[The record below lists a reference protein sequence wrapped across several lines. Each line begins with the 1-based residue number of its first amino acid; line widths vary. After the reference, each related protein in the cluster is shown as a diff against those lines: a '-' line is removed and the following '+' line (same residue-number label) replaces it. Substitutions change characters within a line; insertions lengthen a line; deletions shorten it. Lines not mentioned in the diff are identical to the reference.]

1 MITRGNGNRVGS
13 IKMVSENRHWFSV
26 NCLGGPRGM
35 EQNTRRK
42 KKEIDKEFID
52 NLLKSYSERL
62 VKAHEEIERL
72 KHENAILK
80 ERVTILVG
88 KKPS

>member
-1 MITRGNGNRVGS
+1 
-13 IKMVSENRHWFSV
+13 
-26 NCLGGPRGM
+26 M
-35 EQNTRRK
+35 EKNTQGK
-42 KKEIDKEFID
+42 KEEIDKEFTE

-80 ERVTILVG
+80 ERIAILMG
-88 KKPS
+88 KKQS

>member
-1 MITRGNGNRVGS
+1 
-13 IKMVSENRHWFSV
+13 
-26 NCLGGPRGM
+26 M
-35 EQNTRRK
+35 EQNTQG
-42 KKEIDKEFID
+42 KKEEINKEFIE

-80 ERVTILVG
+80 ERIAILVDR
-88 KKPS
+88 KHS

>member
-1 MITRGNGNRVGS
+1 MNPQG
-13 IKMVSENRHWFSV
+13 
-26 NCLGGPRGM
+26 
-35 EQNTRRK
+35 K
-42 KKEIDKEFID
+42 KKEIDKEFIE

-80 ERVTILVG
+80 ERIAILLG
-88 KKPS
+88 KKQSQ

>member
-1 MITRGNGNRVGS
+1 MTMNPVSQSERWDFAGS
-13 IKMVSENRHWFSV
+13 KTSGGM
-26 NCLGGPRGM
+26 GGPREM
-35 EQNTRRK
+35 EQNTQGK
-42 KKEIDKEFID
+42 KEEIDKEFIE

-80 ERVTILVG
+80 ERIAIRAG
-88 KKPS
+88 KKQS